1 MRGNAHGAEPRGLL
15 EARND
20 RNREGRFGYMF
31 KRSKPFEPPDELLRQ
46 LGEQMREPDG
56 ANLDSPI
63 PAGFTFFGQFIDHDV
78 TFDMTP
84 LGEQE
89 EDPEATKNFRSA
101 QLDLDSVYLRGPDHD
116 GHLYD
121 PADPAKLKIDSSATH
136 DDLPRDSD
144 GTTALIGDERN
155 DENLMIT
162 QVHLAVLKFHNAT
175 VDHLREKN
183 ETAANQV
190 FAEAQRLTRWH
201 YQWVVVNDFLR
212 RVIGQTM
219 LDQLIQPQGNGRWK
233 ITTKH
238 YKPGSR
244 DRSMMPVEYAAAAFR
259 FGHSMLRA
267 GYGINANTGAQLF
280 KAVAD
285 NSSLNGFRA
294 LPAELVVD
302 WSRFFEVPGK
312 PAPQMARKID
322 ALLPSPVFS
331 LPESVVPPTSDPAA
345 RVGSLADRNLLR
357 GKQVGL
363 ASGQE
368 VAKALGETP
377 LSNQELGVPDDP
389 GWNDQAP
396 LWFYLLKESDLVAGG
411 DHLGPVGGRIVGE
424 VILGLLARDKGCY
437 LHQSKQQSSAWKPA
451 PPFTDTPGQFTM
463 ADFLKFAQ
471 VV

>member
-1 MRGNAHGAEPRGLL
+1 MRGHAHGAEPRGLL
-15 EARND
+15 EARNN
-20 RNREGRFGYMF
+20 RAREGRYGYMF
-31 KRSKPFEPPDELLRQ
+31 KRQSPFEPPDELLRQ

-63 PAGFTFFGQFIDHDV
+63 PAGFTFFGQFIDHDM

-89 EDPEATKNFRSA
+89 DDPAATENFRSA
-101 QLDLDSVYLRGPDHD
+101 QLELDSVYLNGPSQD
-116 GHLYD
+116 GQLYD
-121 PADPAKLKIDSSATH
+121 PADPAKLKIGSSATH
-136 DDLPRDSD
+136 DDLPRDTD

-162 QVHLAVLKFHNAT
+162 QVHLAVLKFHNET
-175 VDHLREKN
+175 VDHLRTQN
-183 ETAANQV
+183 TPADRV

-219 LDQLIQPQGNGRWK
+219 LDQLIRPQGNGRWK

-238 YKPGSR
+238 YKPGNPHR
-244 DRSMMPVEYAAAAFR
+244 PMMPVEYAAAGFR

-267 GYGINANTGAQLF
+267 GYRI
-280 KAVAD
+280 
-285 NSSLNGFRA
+285 NSSTTARLFEATPSETNLNGFRA
-294 LPAELVVD
+294 LPAALVVD
-302 WSRFFEVPGK
+302 WSRFFEVPGQNT
-312 PAPQMARKID
+312 PQMARKID
-322 ALLPSPVFS
+322 ALLPSPVFT
-331 LPESVVPPTSDPAA
+331 LPDSVVPPTSDPAA

-368 VAKALGETP
+368 AAKALDETP
-377 LSNQELGVPDDP
+377 LTNQQLGVFDDP
-389 GWNDQAP
+389 RWQGQAP
-396 LWFYLLKESDLVAGG
+396 LWYYLLKESELVAQGE
-411 DHLGPVGGRIVGE
+411 HLGPVGGRIVGE
-424 VILGLLARDKGCY
+424 VILGLLERDKSSY
-437 LHQSKQQSSAWKPA
+437 LHNSNQN
-451 PPFTDTPGQFTM
+451 PPFKPDAPFTATPGQFTM
-463 ADFLKFAQ
+463 ADFLTFAQ

>member
-31 KRSKPFEPPDELLRQ
+31 KRSTPFEPPDELLRQ

-84 LGEQE
+84 LGEQKD
-89 EDPEATKNFRSA
+89 DPEATKNFRSA

-121 PADPAKLKIDSSATH
+121 PADPAKLKIGSSATH

-144 GTTALIGDERN
+144 GTTALIGDPRN

-162 QVHLAVLKFHNAT
+162 QVHLAVLKFHNAA
-175 VDHLREKN
+175 VDHLRTQN
-183 ETAANQV
+183 TAANQV

-219 LDQLIQPQGNGRWK
+219 LDQLIETQRNGRWK

-238 YKPGSR
+238 YKPGNPNR
-244 DRSMMPVEYAAAAFR
+244 PMMPVEYAAAAFR

-267 GYGINANTGAQLF
+267 GYQINANKRARLFGA
-280 KAVAD
+280 KADSD
-285 NSSLNGFRA
+285 NLNGFRA

-302 WSRFFEVPGK
+302 WSRFFQVPGK

-357 GKQVGL
+357 GKQVKL
-363 ASGQE
+363 PSGQE

-377 LSNQELGVPDDP
+377 LSNQQLEVPDDP
-389 GWNDQAP
+389 RWQGQAP
-396 LWFYLLKESDLVAGG
+396 LWYYLLKESDLVAGG
-411 DHLGPVGGRIVGE
+411 NHLGPVGGRLVGE
-424 VILGLLARDKGCY
+424 VILGLLERDKDSY
-437 LHQSKQQSSAWKPA
+437 LHNSNQNPPFKPA
-451 PPFTDTPGQFTM
+451 APFTTTPGQFTM
-463 ADFLKFAQ
+463 ADLLAFAQ
-471 VV
+471 TL

>member
-1 MRGNAHGAEPRGLL
+1 MKANAHGAEPRGLVQ
-15 EARND
+15 AKN
-20 RNREGRFGYMF
+20 NQIEGRFGYMF
-31 KRSKPFEPPDELLRQ
+31 KHLDPFEPPDDLLRK
-46 LGEQMREPDG
+46 LGDSMREPDG

-63 PAGFTFFGQFIDHDV
+63 PAGFTFFGQFIDHDM
-78 TFDMTP
+78 TFDRTP

-89 EDPEATKNFRSA
+89 DDPGATKNFRSA
-101 QLDLDSVYLRGPDHD
+101 QLDLDSVYLGGPTEDEK
-116 GHLYD
+116 LYD
-121 PADPAKLKIDSSATH
+121 PADPAKLKIGSSATH
-136 DDLPRDSD
+136 DDLPRD
-144 GTTALIGDERN
+144 GVTALIGDERN

-345 RVGSLADRNLLR
+345 RIGSLADRNLLR

-389 GWNDQAP
+389 GWDGQAP
-396 LWFYLLKESDLVAGG
+396 LWFYLLKESELEAQG

>member
-1 MRGNAHGAEPRGLL
+1 MRPNAHGAELQGLVQ
-15 EARND
+15 AKNN
-20 RNREGRFGYMF
+20 RNREGRFGFMF
-31 KRSKPFEPPDELLRQ
+31 KGLSAFEPPDDLLRQ

-63 PAGFTFFGQFIDHDV
+63 PAGFTFFGQFIDHDM
-78 TFDMTP
+78 TFDRTP
-84 LGEQE
+84 LGAPSSGGQA
-89 EDPEATKNFRSA
+89 ATNERTA
-101 QLDLDSVYLRGPDHD
+101 ELDLDSVYLRGPDQD

-121 PADPAKLKIDSSATH
+121 PADPAKLKIGSSATH
-136 DDLPRDSD
+136 DDLPRDTD
-144 GTTALIGDERN
+144 GKTALIGDERN

-175 VDHLREKN
+175 VDHLRKESK
-183 ETAANQV
+183 TAANDV
-190 FAEAQRLTRWH
+190 FAEAQRLTRWY

-219 LDQLIQPQGNGRWK
+219 LDTLLKPHGQGKWK
-233 ITTKH
+233 IETKY
-238 YKPGSR
+238 YKPKSR
-244 DRSMMPVEYAAAAFR
+244 QSPMMPVEYAAAAFR

-267 GYGINANTGAQLF
+267 GYGINANTGALLF
-280 KAVAD
+280 RAVAD
-285 NSSLNGFRA
+285 NTSLNGFRA

-377 LSNQELGVPDDP
+377 LSNQQLGVPDDP
-389 GWNDQAP
+389 GWNGQAP
-396 LWFYLLKESDLVAGG
+396 LWFYLLKESELVAQG

-424 VILGLLARDKGCY
+424 VILGLLEAHLSSY
-437 LHQSKQQSSAWKPA
+437 LHQRNQNPSPFKPA
-451 PPFTDTPGQFTM
+451 APFTDTPGQFTM